1 MFVQKST
8 FVSMVRCLAFVVLFL
23 SGIGSSDAQTP
34 RPPVEKSSEE
44 QVAPTRVESLAT
56 EVAPAVATNEAKT
69 SVKAEELPKTEAQPS
84 VAQPPAMQAQCK
96 RMLKADV
103 VALAQPI
110 FLNRLGTVMPGGMVF
125 ALRRDTVNGAGLQL
139 RADKRAR
146 PLVLR
151 ANVGD
156 CIQITLTNNIP
167 AANFKITQPLP
178 PSPGEPYQTPEVS
191 LHVQGMEWV
200 TGPQDDGSFVGRNES
215 SLANPMPSPEPS
227 PMPSPPPNQ
236 KTYTLFAKAEGT
248 YLMYSMGDTSSVGSH
263 ITNGLFG
270 ALNVQPATAEWYRSQ
285 VTQADLKLVT
295 TGTTADGHPIIKYGQ
310 VYPAGATY
318 PDGTAIPA
326 NTPILKMLDDNLNIM
341 HTDLTAMIT
350 GPDAGRFTAAEVNC
364 DRRRTRSAGWRR
376 STLL

>member
-8 FVSMVRCLAFVVLFL
+8 FVSMVRCIAIVVLFL

-34 RPPVEKSSEE
+34 RPPAEKSSEE
-44 QVAPTRVESLAT
+44 PVAPTRVEAIAT
-56 EVAPAVATNEAKT
+56 EVAPVVTTDEAKT
-69 SVKAEELPKTEAQPS
+69 SVKAEESPKTETQPG

-96 RMLKADV
+96 RTLKADV

-125 ALRRDTVNGAGLQL
+125 ALRRDTVNSAGLQL

-200 TGPQDDGSFVGRNES
+200 TGPQDDGSFVG
-215 SLANPMPSPEPS
+215 
-227 PMPSPPPNQ
+227 Q
-236 KTYTLFAKAEGT
+236 K
-248 YLMYSMGDTSSVGSH
+248 
-263 ITNGLFG
+263 
-270 ALNVQPATAEWYRSQ
+270 
-285 VTQADLKLVT
+285 
-295 TGTTADGHPIIKYGQ
+295 
-310 VYPAGATY
+310 
-318 PDGTAIPA
+318 
-326 NTPILKMLDDNLNIM
+326 
-341 HTDLTAMIT
+341 
-350 GPDAGRFTAAEVNC
+350 
-364 DRRRTRSAGWRR
+364 
-376 STLL
+376 